1 MYSNFKDKAI
11 EFVKEAVQEDKDGHY
26 EKAFHLYLNALEYF
40 KTHLKYEKNPRAKE
54 AITAKFEEY
63 LKRAEELR
71 KMLDNQQ
78 SNGGN
83 QAVGMQKR
91 SDSQNGKDGGESG
104 GDDKEKQRL
113 RANLGSAI
121 VMDKPNVAWDDVAG
135 LEAAKD
141 ALKEAVVLPVKFPQ
155 FFTGKRK
162 PWSGFLL
169 YGPPGTG
176 KSYLAKAVATEADS
190 TFFSVSSSDLVS
202 KWLGESEKLVANLFN
217 MARESA
223 PSIIF
228 IDEID
233 SLCSAR
239 GEGESEA
246 ARRIKTEFLV
256 QMQGVGHNSDRVLIL
271 GATNLPYSLD
281 QAVRRRFDKRI
292 YIPLPEPHARATMF
306 KVHLGETPNSLT
318 DADFHSLAA
327 KTEGLSGSDVAVV
340 VKDVLFQPVR
350 RTQDATHFKPTK
362 KADGTDGWIAC
373 APSDPQAVEHSLQQ
387 FADENL
393 ADQVVIPP
401 ISMSDFEIVLLR
413 ARPTVSH
420 DDLAVFERFTEEF
433 GEEG

>member
-1 MYSNFKDKAI
+1 MYTNFKDKAI
-11 EFVKEAVQEDKDGHY
+11 EFVKEAVAEDSAGNY
-26 EKAFHLYLNALEYF
+26 EKALNLYINALEYF

-63 LKRAEELR
+63 LKRAEEVR

-83 QAVGMQKR
+83 QAMGMQKR
-91 SDSQNGKDGGESG
+91 QDSQNGGGGGGKENGSG
-104 GDDKEKQRL
+104 DAEKERL

-121 VMDKPNVAWDDVAG
+121 VMDKPNVSWDDVAG

-246 ARRIKTEFLV
+246 ARRIKTE
-256 QMQGVGHNSDRVLIL
+256 
-271 GATNLPYSLD
+271 
-281 QAVRRRFDKRI
+281 
-292 YIPLPEPHARATMF
+292 
-306 KVHLGETPNSLT
+306 
-318 DADFHSLAA
+318 
-327 KTEGLSGSDVAVV
+327 
-340 VKDVLFQPVR
+340 
-350 RTQDATHFKPTK
+350 
-362 KADGTDGWIAC
+362 
-373 APSDPQAVEHSLQQ
+373 
-387 FADENL
+387 
-393 ADQVVIPP
+393 
-401 ISMSDFEIVLLR
+401 
-413 ARPTVSH
+413 
-420 DDLAVFERFTEEF
+420 
-433 GEEG
+433 

>member
-1 MYSNFKDKAI
+1 MYTNFKDKAI
-11 EFVKEAVQEDKDGHY
+11 EFVKEAVTEDSAGNYD
-26 EKAFHLYLNALEYF
+26 KALSLYINALEYF

-63 LKRAEELR
+63 LKRAEEVR

-83 QAVGMQKR
+83 QAMGMAKR
-91 SDSQNGKDGGESG
+91 SESQNGKDGG
-104 GDDKEKQRL
+104 GDDSDAEKARL
-113 RANLGSAI
+113 RKNLGSAI
-121 VMDKPNVAWDDVAG
+121 VMDKPNVNWDDVAG
-135 LEAAKD
+135 LQAAKD
-141 ALKEAVVLPVKFPQ
+141 SLKEAVVLPVKFPQ

-292 YIPLPEPHARATMF
+292 YIPLPEEHARGTMF
-306 KVHLGETPNSLT
+306 KIHLGETPNDLT
-318 DADFHSLAA
+318 DDDFAELAA
-327 KTEGLSGSDVAVV
+327 KTEGLSGSDIAIV

-350 RTQDATHFKPTK
+350 RTQDATHFRPIQKP
-362 KADGTDGWIAC
+362 DGSEGWIAC
-373 APSDPQAVEHSLQQ
+373 APSAQGAVERTLTQ
-387 FADENL
+387 FAE
-393 ADQVVIPP
+393 AGEAESVVIPP
-401 ISMSDFEIVLLR
+401 ICKSDFDIVLLR

-420 DDLAVFERFTEEF
+420 DDLKVFENFTEEF